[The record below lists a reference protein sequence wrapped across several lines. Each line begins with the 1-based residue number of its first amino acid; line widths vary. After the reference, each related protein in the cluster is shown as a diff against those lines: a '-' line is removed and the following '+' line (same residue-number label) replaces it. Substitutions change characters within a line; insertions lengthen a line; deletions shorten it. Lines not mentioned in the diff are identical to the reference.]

1 MQNNN
6 NIYSTL
12 NSLSHEL
19 KKEIFNLKVV
29 TEKDYDEDQNPNEL
43 FKNQSIKL
51 LSACK
56 EFITTIKYLI
66 RVETTDQRKVNLEN
80 CTTNLAKELT
90 SLVKNFQLV
99 LDNPYDHS
107 SAQAAKINEG
117 RVLTI
122 LIQTDNGIISWK
134 QNPPIETGKVEQV
147 PQTNLMQSN
156 RNSQQT
162 ENTEQYNKTKTLN
175 PNRRSRDFD
184 KIWPK
189 PENPNR
195 RSREIP
201 KRTES
206 PSSSNEG
213 LPTLNPNKDE
223 IMSKSMEIISLMKDL
238 ITQVKERNG
247 EGFEITNKQISAN
260 ISRMVIKCN
269 SLGWKD
275 VSQTLISIHE
285 ELTSSSKMA
294 ISNPED
300 SRTLHET
307 MKSFLININLF
318 MKRYRPTLG
327 ITPKNNRPSRESQLT
342 SIKEEAPES
351 ESSKVKSLPEKIFDQ
366 FKSQFLS
373 NRSFNSEEKEKFVK
387 KLSEML
393 SNLPKTEQTSQESP
407 NELDEDVVPR
417 NSSIFFGNKNE
428 AEEELTR
435 MEKNFSNIIND
446 MTDWHSKMKSPFKFW
461 RPTTIANGLEI
472 RSQDYVKFIQRLLD
486 CNDTIR

>member
-184 KIWPK
+184 KTWPK

-223 IMSKSMEIISLMKDL
+223 IMSKSMEIIS
-238 ITQVKERNG
+238 
-247 EGFEITNKQISAN
+247 
-260 ISRMVIKCN
+260 
-269 SLGWKD
+269 SLK
-275 VSQTLISIHE
+275 
-285 ELTSSSKMA
+285 
-294 ISNPED
+294 
-300 SRTLHET
+300 
-307 MKSFLININLF
+307 
-318 MKRYRPTLG
+318 
-327 ITPKNNRPSRESQLT
+327 
-342 SIKEEAPES
+342 
-351 ESSKVKSLPEKIFDQ
+351 
-366 FKSQFLS
+366 
-373 NRSFNSEEKEKFVK
+373 
-387 KLSEML
+387 
-393 SNLPKTEQTSQESP
+393 
-407 NELDEDVVPR
+407 
-417 NSSIFFGNKNE
+417 
-428 AEEELTR
+428 
-435 MEKNFSNIIND
+435 
-446 MTDWHSKMKSPFKFW
+446 
-461 RPTTIANGLEI
+461 
-472 RSQDYVKFIQRLLD
+472 
-486 CNDTIR
+486 